1 MDDWGPYV
9 CVTSDTQEPW
19 AKLFLHLAL
28 GLQVQSKVTLFLL
41 IRKYTPI
48 RNTGNHQ
55 VSSACGLS
63 PRVQ

>member
-9 CVTSDTQEPW
+9 YVTSDTQEPW

-48 RNTGNHQ
+48 RT
-55 VSSACGLS
+55 
-63 PRVQ
+63 